1 MAADDPA
8 TVVRAF
14 IAAFIS
20 AWPDKDAEA
29 LGSFFSD
36 DAMYHNIPL
45 DEVRG
50 RDSIIETLAG
60 FMALGGT
67 VRVDIRNLV
76 AEGPMVVVERV
87 DHFVRP
93 DRSISVP
100 IAGVFEISDGRITA
114 WRDYFDLGQA
124 T

>member
-1 MAADDPA
+1 
-8 TVVRAF
+8 
-14 IAAFIS
+14 
-20 AWPDKDAEA
+20 WPDKDAEA
-29 LGSFFSD
+29 LGSFFTD

-45 DEVRG
+45 DEARG

-93 DRSISVP
+93 DRGISVP